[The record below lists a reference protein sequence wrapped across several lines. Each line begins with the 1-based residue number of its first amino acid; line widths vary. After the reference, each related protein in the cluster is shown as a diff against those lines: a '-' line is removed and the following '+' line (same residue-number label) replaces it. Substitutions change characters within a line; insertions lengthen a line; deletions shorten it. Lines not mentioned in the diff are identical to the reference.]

1 MGIDEYSI
9 LKKKQKKNAFAATAL
24 LISIAIALLVMVGAV
39 LILGKVNDKDRI
51 APRGNNGSSKK
62 ISVNN
67 NYGSCKGLNKEMVFN
82 DNIKNIKDAAISYFT
97 NARLPKELN
106 ESKKI
111 TLREMKEKK
120 LVLNVRDASA
130 NTCDGNKS
138 YVEVTKGVNEYI
150 MKILLSCSDI
160 EDHIIVHLGC
170 YDYCDKD
177 VCEKEVEPEKVY
189 EYEYKKTT
197 SCTMSDWSSWGAWKT
212 IREKTSNLKKE
223 DTKVETIN
231 KDTVYK
237 YDAVASKTTYN
248 CNKYSGYT
256 LSGTKCVK
264 TETINSTKEK
274 DTYNCDKYG
283 SGYSLSG
290 TKCIKNGTKRVYETA
305 TKNEPTYSCPSGYT
319 KTTITYTV
327 KSGDT
332 ISSVA
337 SANNISVSA
346 LKLANNLSSNTITV
360 GQKLT
365 IPAQYQTRCYK
376 DVTRTDNQPAE
387 GKTITTYVKGTCY
400 ENICSTDF
408 IPSCV
413 NGICKMEEI
422 RTCDKVARTC
432 QKPTQSTTYSCDKY
446 NVDGKVY
453 TKTSDNRCI
462 YNYTAR
468 EYTNATKNTD
478 TYNCSKYSGYTLSG
492 TQCYKDVPAVV
503 DEKAATVV
511 TGKYVCTSGYSLT
524 KDNKCSKTITKDADK
539 NPTTYS
545 CMSDYTLTK
554 DNKCTK
560 TVSTGTKVTYYRYAT
575 RTCNGGKTYTKWSL
589 DKNDTSLL
597 NDGYKLTGTKR
608 IYKGII
614 EK

>member
-9 LKKKQKKNAFAATAL
+9 LRKKQKKNAFAATAL

-51 APRGNNGSSKK
+51 TPRENGSGSAV
-62 ISVNN
+62 STNSN
-67 NYGSCKGLNKEMVFN
+67 DGSCEGLNKEIVFN
-82 DNIKNIKDAAISYFT
+82 DNIKNIKDAAINYFT

-138 YVEVTKGVNEYI
+138 YVEVTKGNNEYI

-212 IREKTSNLKKE
+212 VREKTSNLKKE
-223 DTKVETIN
+223 DTKVETVN
-231 KDTVYK
+231 KNTTYK
-237 YDAVASKTTYN
+237 YDAVASKTSYN

-332 ISSVA
+332 INSVA
-337 SANNISVSA
+337 SANYISVSA

-365 IPAQYQTRCYK
+365 IPAQYQTRCYR
-376 DVTRTDNQPAE
+376 DVTGTEPKPAKAIYT
-387 GKTITTYVKGTCY
+387 KTPYTTTCY

-422 RTCDKVARTC
+422 RTCDKVARSCKKTKQVFSHYDC
-432 QKPTQSTTYSCDKY
+432 SDYSTEYKPVGDQCIRTYS
-446 NVDGKVY
+446 V
-453 TKTSDNRCI
+453 
-462 YNYTAR
+462 R

-492 TQCYKDVPAVV
+492 TQCYKDVPAIV
-503 DEKAATVV
+503 DEQKATVV
-511 TGKYVCTSGYSLT
+511 TGKYVCTSGYTLT

-575 RTCNGGKTYTKWSL
+575 RTCTGGKTYVKWSL
-589 DKNDTSLL
+589 DSNDKTLL
-597 NDGYKLTGTKR
+597 NDGYKKTNNKR
-608 IYKGII
+608 EYKGII